1 MSTTRAIPRWSPR
14 QGTRPARQDFTS
26 VFGWEP
32 VFPLWC
38 GRRRRQNDWMGFARI
53 NPLRFI
59 SGPFC
64 GTYRPFAVLSWEHT
78 TDTPYMG
85 FFTGDGPDSRG
96 FNATYF
102 VVFDVS
108 KISK

>member
-1 MSTTRAIPRWSPR
+1 
-14 QGTRPARQDFTS
+14 
-26 VFGWEP
+26 
-32 VFPLWC
+32 
-38 GRRRRQNDWMGFARI
+38 MGFARI

-85 FFTGDGPDSRG
+85 FFTGDGPANRG

-108 KISK
+108 KMSKYCNSCVFIYFCFIANASLPIFFFYVVNSV

>member
-1 MSTTRAIPRWSPR
+1 
-14 QGTRPARQDFTS
+14 
-26 VFGWEP
+26 
-32 VFPLWC
+32 
-38 GRRRRQNDWMGFARI
+38 MGVARI

-85 FFTGDGPDSRG
+85 FFTGDGPANRG

-108 KISK
+108 KMSKYCNSCVFIYFCFIANGSLPIFFFCVVNSV